1 MVSPLVST
9 QWLQDNLDNPNT
21 RVVDASWYLPHE
33 NRDAA
38 KEFEDAHIPGA
49 VHFEIDRIA
58 DRSTDLPH
66 MVAPTE
72 FFADEVGKLGLSE
85 TDTIVI
91 YDGYGLRTSARAWWN
106 FTIMGAQNVKILE
119 GGLPKWV
126 VENRPVENGYSAPTP
141 TTFHTRFSSEHV
153 MSSQDMIS
161 AIETKSHQI
170 VDMRGNERFDGVAPE
185 PRAGLASG
193 HMPGALN
200 LPFTKL
206 VKDGIFLTPT
216 EIKALFDASGIDPTK
231 PTITTCGSGVTATL
245 LNLAF
250 AIINVDSLR
259 VYDGSWAEWGSLPHV
274 PVVKS

>member
-9 QWLQDNLDNPNT
+9 QWLQDNLDKPNI

-38 KEFEDAHIPGA
+38 KEFEDVHIPGA
-49 VHFEIDRIA
+49 VYFEIDRIA
-58 DRSTDLPH
+58 DRTTDLPH
-66 MVAPTE
+66 MVAPVD

-85 TDTIVI
+85 TDTIVV
-91 YDGYGLRTSARAWWN
+91 YDGSGLRTSARAWWN

-119 GGLPKWV
+119 GGLPKWLSESRSTQSGPSV
-126 VENRPVENGYSAPTP
+126 PKPN
-141 TTFHTRFSSEHV
+141 TFKASFSSDHV

-170 VDMRGNERFDGVAPE
+170 VDMRGAERFDGTATE

-206 VKDGIFLTPT
+206 VKDGIFLPAA
-216 EIKALFDASGIDPTK
+216 EIKALLDVTGIDPAK

-250 AIINVDSLR
+250 AIINVDSMR
-259 VYDGSWAEWGSLPHV
+259 VYDGSWTEWGGLPNV